1 MKARPASDQRAR
13 AQGVLIFKLLD
24 SAATSLCSRLDARR
38 EPLASGMFRGKLSKQ
53 ALVQGSLILVPG
65 GVLCALRIDEFCG
78 GGFASSPDA
87 SASRSFAYPRPLQT

>member
-1 MKARPASDQRAR
+1 M
-13 AQGVLIFKLLD
+13 F
-24 SAATSLCSRLDARR
+24 
-38 EPLASGMFRGKLSKQ
+38 SGKISKQ

>member
-1 MKARPASDQRAR
+1 M
-13 AQGVLIFKLLD
+13 LIFKLLD
-24 SAATSLCSRLDARR
+24 SAATSLLDARR

>member
-1 MKARPASDQRAR
+1 MDQRAR
-13 AQGVLIFKLLD
+13 AQGVLILKLLD
-24 SAATSLCSRLDARR
+24 SEATSLLLDARR